1 MDSSAEARRRLLCC
15 CVVIGC
21 WGVAL
26 FFGATHGLDL
36 LKNCKW
42 SMSSPKGSSSDRAA
56 ALARQCL
63 LQKGGQYELSQAAL
77 ITAKS
82 PATHPVTHP
91 AVRELTARLLAAT
104 VSDCDGGVSV
114 NMSATHGSRGHGNV
128 PTCWWRN
135 MHGVFVPDG
144 NALAPHRACG
154 TQRLFEDRDLDVWRD
169 LMSPDN
175 ATATLVLWDINT
187 GFGGAGNTWQ
197 TEAWRRLGDAI
208 NAWLSEPVT
217 ASDPLAVAGESNGDL
232 YEVGFTHLQML
243 LAAGQAGVPQ
253 DIERG
258 DMITLPIAWMI
269 LLFSCGRSACL
280 VLVTL
285 PVTLLVTFW
294 LLNQVAIGAW
304 FARQDGTAAVDFPS
318 FTPAIFI
325 NMIIA
330 ISLDYGLF
338 ILSRYAEELRRG
350 VSNAV
355 AVTVALSRAGRVVF
369 VSGVTL
375 GLTNAGLTFCSVD
388 VVAAIGWGGTVACF
402 VAVAVHLTLLPALMV
417 VCGPCLACSCCDGDT
432 ARDGSRALLS
442 VQTAASVGA
451 GQTVLQRTVQ
461 VNQRWVRQGEFC
473 RDHRGGII
481 IAMVAL
487 MVPFSYSVLQ
497 YRTSVN
503 GMMLTPRGTAALTA
517 MESITAQGINAGVLN
532 PITILVFNN
541 GSSGATAPLALQPR
555 CHDDD
560 TDLRLLMDGMDLFS
574 IGSLPAQAVTCTH
587 LQQITQGKICTE
599 ESLGGVPTLELAR
612 SLCPGACSNLCDAAG
627 FGTDARRANLNHTV
641 LAPAVFSL
649 VAQLRARLL
658 HVFPSVRHTILSA
671 ARSLLNTDQQT
682 PAAVRVS
689 WKPIQFAT
697 LLRSPSQTRWSAMQR
712 RHLSC
717 CKEQECSRAAL
728 RTKLAFSASPTT
740 TTR

>member
-1 MDSSAEARRRLLCC
+1 MDSSAPQARRRLLPCC
-15 CVVIGC
+15 CVAIGC

-26 FFGATHGLDL
+26 FFGATRGLEL

-42 SMSSPKGSSSDRAA
+42 SMSSPEGSPSDRAA
-56 ALARQCL
+56 TLAGECL

-77 ITAKS
+77 ITARS

-91 AVRELTARLLAAT
+91 AVMELTGRLLAAT

-114 NMSATHGSRGHGNV
+114 NMSATHGSRGHGDV

-187 GFGGAGNTWQ
+187 GFGGAGNSWQ

-208 NAWLSEPVT
+208 DTWLSEPAT
-217 ASDPLAVAGESNGDL
+217 ASWSAAAVAGKTNGDL
-232 YEVGFTHLQML
+232 YQVGFTHLQML
-243 LAAGQAGVPQ
+243 LAAGQAGVPH

-258 DMITLPIAWMI
+258 DMITLPIAWTI

-294 LLNQVAIGAW
+294 LLNQVATGEW
-304 FARQDGTAAVDFPS
+304 FARKDGTAAVDFPS

-330 ISLDYGLF
+330 ISLDYSLF

-350 VSNAV
+350 VPNAL

-417 VCGPCLACSCCDGDT
+417 VCGPCLVSSCCDGVAT
-432 ARDGSRALLS
+432 RDASESLLS
-442 VQTAASVGA
+442 VHTAASVGG
-451 GQTVLQRTVQ
+451 GQASAQRSVRAE
-461 VNQRWVRQGEFC
+461 VSQRWVRQGEFC
-473 RDHRGGII
+473 RDHRSGV
-481 IAMVAL
+481 IAVMVAL
-487 MVPFSYSVLQ
+487 MVPFSYSALQ
-497 YRTSVN
+497 YQTSVN

-532 PITILVFNN
+532 PITILVFNK

-560 TDLRLLMDGMDLFS
+560 TDLRLLLDGMDLFS
-574 IGSLPAQAVTCTH
+574 IGSLPATSVTCSH
-587 LQQITQGKICTE
+587 LQQITQGKLCTE

-612 SLCPGACSNLCDAAG
+612 SLCPGACRNLCDAAG

-658 HVFPSVRHTILSA
+658 HSFPSVRHTYPLPVHFS
-671 ARSLLNTDQQT
+671 
-682 PAAVRVS
+682 
-689 WKPIQFAT
+689 IQIEKF
-697 LLRSPSQTRWSAMQR
+697 
-712 RHLSC
+712 C
-717 CKEQECSRAAL
+717 C
-728 RTKLAFSASPTT
+728 
-740 TTR
+740 